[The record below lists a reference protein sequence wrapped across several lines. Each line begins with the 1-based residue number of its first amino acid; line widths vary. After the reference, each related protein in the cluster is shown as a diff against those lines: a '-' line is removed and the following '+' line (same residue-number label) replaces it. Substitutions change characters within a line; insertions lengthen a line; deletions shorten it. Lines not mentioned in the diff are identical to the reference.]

1 MCCKSINTARHRS
14 VQYGNRKYN
23 KTRTFTDINIKKES
37 KIFSGITNP
46 RFYFAHSYHLMM
58 KNEADILC
66 TTHYGYEFVSGFE
79 KDNLIGLQF
88 HPEKSHKFGMQL
100 FRNFL
105 ILADEQL

>member
-1 MCCKSINTARHRS
+1 
-14 VQYGNRKYN
+14 
-23 KTRTFTDINIKKES
+23 
-37 KIFSGITNP
+37 
-46 RFYFAHSYHLMM
+46 MM